1 MGSSYGLGADDG
13 VTAWGF
19 LRCRR
24 WCDGLGGCSGLLRD
38 FFLAGPLAGWVPHA
52 PRGVAGAAPEA
63 RLRTQ
68 TFEVLRA
75 PLGAVYTVG
84 PGSWTPPGP
93 HNQLPVWIFFCYL
106 LSLGCRAGGG
116 GGGRGCG
123 GRTLHRLWPRRWY
136 GGTLP
141 SRSVT
146 TTTSM
151 YVTAS
156 PSTRIPTYLTSV
168 GASLSPRYGG
178 CLVRRRR
185 RR

>member
-1 MGSSYGLGADDG
+1 M
-13 VTAWGF
+13 
-19 LRCRR
+19 
-24 WCDGLGGCSGLLRD
+24 LRD
-38 FFLAGPLAGWVPHA
+38 FLAGPLAGWVPHA
-52 PRGVAGAAPEA
+52 PRGVAGAALEA

-93 HNQLPVWIFFCYL
+93 HNQLPVWIFF
-106 LSLGCRAGGG
+106 SATSAPGVPCRRRRGG

-141 SRSVT
+141 SRTVT